1 MRPGLMVGLLSLA
14 VGAVLAHAGLSRGTP
29 APDERV
35 KIPPKSVVLE
45 LAEPVEVRFSTF
57 KVFALKARD
66 LKAAKAE
73 AEALFKS
80 RLSLRNDEDDRAD
93 AGLATTAATAAR
105 VEVLL
110 KEKLGPGYYAVMWR
124 VLSVDT
130 HTTSD
135 FYVFS
140 YQP

>member
-1 MRPGLMVGLLSLA
+1 MVGLLSLV
-14 VGAVLAHAGLSRGTP
+14 VGAVLAHAGLFRGTP

-45 LAEPVEVRFSTF
+45 FAEAVELKFSTF
-57 KVFALKARD
+57 KVFALEAKD

-73 AEALFKS
+73 AETLFKS
-80 RLSLRNDEDDRAD
+80 RLSLKGDEGSRAD
-93 AGLATTAATAAR
+93 AGLATTVATAAR
-105 VEVLL
+105 VEIRL
-110 KEKLGPGYYAVMWR
+110 KEKLEPGYYAVMWK

-130 HTTSD
+130 HVTSD